1 MISVEYVLA
10 APEFRPQR
18 AVDRSAALDVKAYLP
33 DGSIDSWERIR
44 SQQELFTSKYP
55 HGDIY
60 INGKKVVEELS
71 VDFLRQHEPELR
83 FFALA
88 PGELKIVSAGFKV
101 GLSTDDP
108 SKIATMLVCARSGL
122 ACKNAITVINSPG
135 IVDEHYPDWVG
146 IGLVNHGRDLHLF
159 AHGARIA
166 QVMYLEVCV
175 AQERVVEQ
183 LTTVGERKGGFGHTG
198 I

>member
-88 PGELKIVSAGFKV
+88 PGELKIVSAGFKE
-101 GLSTDDP
+101 GLSTDD
-108 SKIATMLVCARSGL
+108 R
-122 ACKNAITVINSPG
+122 
-135 IVDEHYPDWVG
+135 
-146 IGLVNHGRDLHLF
+146 
-159 AHGARIA
+159 
-166 QVMYLEVCV
+166 
-175 AQERVVEQ
+175 
-183 LTTVGERKGGFGHTG
+183 
-198 I
+198 